1 MRVSVSTLAGV
12 TAIAAV
18 GVAGGQFTAAQAGD
32 AVLQVFASPLVI
44 DQANFVSNVAGFSSV
59 ETIELQ
65 SIAALQRLCA
75 AANDGIPSVAVV
87 GTKITANCFIP
98 DDHIDPRRSALFM
111 ARSVLR
117 NIRERCANA
126 CSTS

>member
-1 MRVSVSTLAGV
+1 MRLGEDLSGGLFRRLMAPSNPAGLWYALAV
-12 TAIAAV
+12 AV
-18 GVAGGQFTAAQAGD
+18 GLMVLHQL
-32 AVLQVFASPLVI
+32 LQVGLAM
-44 DQANFVSNVAGFSSV
+44 GFLLL
-59 ETIELQ
+59 T
-65 SIAALQRLCA
+65 
-75 AANDGIPSVAVV
+75 
-87 GTKITANCFIP
+87 CFIP